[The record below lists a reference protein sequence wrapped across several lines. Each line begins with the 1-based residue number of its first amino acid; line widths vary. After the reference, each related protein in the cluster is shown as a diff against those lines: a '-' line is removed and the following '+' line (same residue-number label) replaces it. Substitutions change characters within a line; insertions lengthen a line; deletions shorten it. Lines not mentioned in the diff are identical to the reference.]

1 MTDVTEYGEIMLNV
15 YVDEWGFRKI
25 DGVLEDGRRIL
36 IAVAVPIIKAWTA
49 LLNTVHVFTRPTR
62 FLRLTQALNTV
73 HVFLRP
79 FRRVGYAQQL
89 QPAHVFSSPIRLIR
103 FPAAVQT
110 VHLFSAPTR
119 LVRLV
124 EPLTL
129 RHVYFV
135 AVPAVR
141 KTRLFLVVDSLAIQ
155 LT

>member
-36 IAVAVPIIKAWTA
+36 IAVAAPIIKTWTA
-49 LLNTVHVFTRPTR
+49 LLNTGHVFTRP
-62 FLRLTQALNTV
+62 
-73 HVFLRP
+73 
-79 FRRVGYAQQL
+79 FRRIGYTQQL
-89 QPAHVFSSPIRLIR
+89 QPAHVFRSPLRLIR